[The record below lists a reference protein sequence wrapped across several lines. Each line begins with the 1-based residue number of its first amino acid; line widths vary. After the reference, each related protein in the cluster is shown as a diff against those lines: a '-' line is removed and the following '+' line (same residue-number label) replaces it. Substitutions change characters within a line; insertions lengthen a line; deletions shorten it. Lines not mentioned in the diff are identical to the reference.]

1 MRLSGKV
8 AVVTGGG
15 SGIGASICQTF
26 AREGA
31 SVMVADI
38 NAQGAEQV
46 AAKIV
51 GAGGKAL
58 SAQVDIT
65 DDKAVT
71 QMVETTIGAYD
82 KIDSL
87 VNNAGVRIIKGFMQ
101 HTRDDW
107 NKMIDVN
114 LCGPFV
120 CSQAVIPGMVENG
133 GGTIINLCSIAS
145 FVGRPNRAGYV
156 AAKTGLLG
164 LTRAMAI
171 DMGGKN
177 IRVNAIAPG
186 MIASPFN
193 QSFAEAE
200 ETGDSWA
207 EDNVM
212 GRWGQPDD
220 ISGAAVFLASEESGF
235 LTGTEI
241 KVEGGWLATRA
252 RPGEVPMW
260 D

>member
-15 SGIGASICQTF
+15 SGIGASICQAF

-31 SVMVADI
+31 RVMVADI

-46 AAKIV
+46 AATIV
-51 GAGGKAL
+51 GNGGKAI

-65 DDKAVT
+65 DEKAVA
-71 QMVETTIGAYD
+71 QMVEATLGGFG
-82 KIDSL
+82 KVDSL

-114 LCGPFV
+114 LSGPFV
-120 CSQAVIPGMVENG
+120 CSQAVIPSMVDNG

-171 DMGGKN
+171 DIGGKN

-235 LTGTEI
+235 LTGSEI